1 MRVLIGYNGSSAS
14 AAIFE
19 DLQFAGVPPNSEI
32 GVLVVVDPIVFP
44 KSEGDAAI
52 LAANAEGELHRYS
65 ASLTVDV
72 RIVSGNAADEI
83 INASELLH
91 PDLLMLGEPGHADPD
106 GRFRLGPVSMRAVSE
121 TNCSVRICRAP
132 MIAER
137 RPARILIGY
146 DGSAGAKCAVESLL
160 SRTWPNGLDVRFLA
174 VADSTVL
181 ATIGRFAPQ
190 INDLA
195 VSERYVVQWAETL
208 CERSRLK
215 LREAGI
221 GSEVA
226 VRFGDPTA
234 GILAEAFNWRADSIL
249 VGPHSFPS
257 VIGRATL
264 GSVSLGVAAEAD
276 RSVEVCRC
284 FDGSAI

>member
-52 LAANAEGELHRYS
+52 LAANAREELHRYS
-65 ASLTVDV
+65 PALNVDV
-72 RIVSGNAADEI
+72 RIVSGNAASEI
-83 INASELLH
+83 INAAELLH
-91 PDLLMLGEPGHADPD
+91 PDLMMLGEPGHAGPD
-106 GRFRLGPVSMRAVSE
+106 GHFRLGAVSMRVVSE
-121 TNCSVRICRAP
+121 TKCPVRISRAP
-132 MIAER
+132 VIAEL
-137 RPARILIGY
+137 RPARRLVGY
-146 DGSAGAKCAVESLL
+146 DGSSGAKCAVDSLI
-160 SRTWPNGLDVRFLA
+160 SRTWPNGLEVRFLA

-208 CERSRLK
+208 CERSCLK

-226 VRFGDPTA
+226 VRFGNPAA
-234 GILAEAFNWRADSIL
+234 GILAEAFDWRADSIL
-249 VGPHSFPS
+249 VGPHSFPN
-257 VIGRATL
+257 ITGRSAL
-264 GSVSLGVAAEAD
+264 GSVSLAVAAEAD
-276 RSVEVCRC
+276 RSVEICRC
-284 FDGSAI
+284 FDEAAI